1 MTSGRGLIPTTE
13 EVLQNAGAFGA
24 HLGFGSIAWY
34 AAGKAMRA
42 GTNIGLVLAGA
53 GFITAQMLQQRGY
66 IQVDW
71 NKVENEVRA
80 VLDVDGDGELTTT
93 DASIAW
99 DGIVDSLRVG
109 VPGSAGFA
117 AGALAGFGGGGVAKL
132 VAVSGVVA
140 ATALTAA
147 ETYAKSDEFRE
158 YLATQYPLIA
168 ETLAR
173 QIGERVDAVRDGDA
187 AFRLAL
193 RMRRDLNAIDD
204 LRSRVRRNDAGHE
217 RAVVKERLKL
227 VDERRR
233 VVNAEAKASAL
244 RR

>member
-1 MTSGRGLIPTTE
+1 M
-13 EVLQNAGAFGA
+13 
-24 HLGFGSIAWY
+24 
-34 AAGKAMRA
+34 
-42 GTNIGLVLAGA
+42 
-53 GFITAQMLQQRGY
+53 
-66 IQVDW
+66 
-71 NKVENEVRA
+71 
-80 VLDVDGDGELTTT
+80 
-93 DASIAW
+93 
-99 DGIVDSLRVG
+99 G
-109 VPGSAGFA
+109 VPGGAGFA

-132 VAVSGVVA
+132 VAVSGVGA

-168 ETLAR
+168 ETLAKG
-173 QIGERVDAVRDGDA
+173 IGERVDAVRDGDA

-217 RAVVKERLKL
+217 RATVKERLKL

-233 VVNAEAKASAL
+233 VVKAEAKASAL

>member
-24 HLGFGSIAWY
+24 HLGFGSIAGY

-117 AGALAGFGGGGVAKL
+117 AGALAGFGGVAKL
-132 VAVSGVVA
+132 VAVSGVGA

-168 ETLAR
+168 ETLAKG
-173 QIGERVDAVRDGDA
+173 IGERVDAVRDGDA

-233 VVNAEAKASAL
+233 VVKAEAKASAL